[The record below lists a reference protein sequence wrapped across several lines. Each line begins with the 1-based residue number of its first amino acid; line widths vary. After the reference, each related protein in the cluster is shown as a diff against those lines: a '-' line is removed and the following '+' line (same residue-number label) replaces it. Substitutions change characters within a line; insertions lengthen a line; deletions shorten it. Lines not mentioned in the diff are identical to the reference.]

1 MTAVHLP
8 RENHRPLFCGKSSRH
23 DRSRHDSGA
32 GGSDRRSTNIQSIRT
47 SLDYTLQ
54 LGSFSQIENAQQLRD
69 KLKSSYADV
78 SIVPLQSKDVTYYRV
93 QLGNFSNRNAAEEQ
107 ARQLSQAGFPVIIME
122 K

>member
-1 MTAVHLP
+1 MGQEKP
-8 RENHRPLFCGKSSRH
+8 RD
-23 DRSRHDSGA
+23 DRSRYDSGA
-32 GGSDRRSTNIQSIRT
+32 RGSARRSNNIQSIRT

-54 LGSFSQIENAQQLRD
+54 LGSFAQIENAQQCAQAQ
-69 KLKSSYADV
+69 KFYADV

-93 QLGNFSNRNAAEEQ
+93 QLGNFSNRNAAEER

>member
-1 MTAVHLP
+1 MIGPGTIPVRVEVL
-8 RENHRPLFCGKSSRH
+8 E
-23 DRSRHDSGA
+23 
-32 GGSDRRSTNIQSIRT
+32 GSNNIQSIRT

-69 KLKSSYADV
+69 KLKNSHADV
-78 SIVPLQSKDVTYYRV
+78 SHRAAAVKGCHVYYQV
-93 QLGNFSNRNAAEEQ
+93 QLGNYSNRNAAEER